1 MADNIFKRKLYFNNG
16 VFYILVDN
24 ARIDVSDADIRRGFI
39 TQYDKVYV
47 FQTWRKQTYT
57 YKATIYISRL
67 MMVMDLDLVLRL

>member
-47 FQTWRKQTYT
+47 FQT
-57 YKATIYISRL
+57 
-67 MMVMDLDLVLRL
+67 